1 MKLKWVIAAAAV
13 AVACAIPM
21 FASAGTVITTKM
33 SADEIVNAAGGDPDG
48 KASLTLKVNRVKKRV
63 CFHLTYKNLEKVT
76 GSFIHKG
83 DAGEIARPIITLF
96 EGNEA
101 SPVDGCVKG
110 LKGHIVKRLKRKP
123 ALHYAD
129 IDTKEYP
136 DGALRGQLAD

>member
-1 MKLKWVIAAAAV
+1 MRLKWGIAAAAV

-33 SADEIVNAAGGDPDG
+33 SGDEIVNAAGGDPDG
-48 KASLTLKVNRVKKRV
+48 KANLTLKVNRVKKRV
-63 CFHLTYKNLEKVT
+63 CFHLTYKKLDQVT

-83 DAGEIARPIITLF
+83 EAGQIARPIITLF

-110 LKGHIVKRLKRKP
+110 LRSRIVKRLKRKP

-129 IDTKEYP
+129 VDTKEYP
-136 DGALRGQLAD
+136 NGALRGQLAD